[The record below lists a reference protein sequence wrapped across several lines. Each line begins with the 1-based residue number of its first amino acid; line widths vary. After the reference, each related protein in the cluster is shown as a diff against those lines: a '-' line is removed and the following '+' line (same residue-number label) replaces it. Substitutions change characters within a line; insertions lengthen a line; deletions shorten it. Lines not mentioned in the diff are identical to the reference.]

1 MKSAMANSPLSG
13 VASRR
18 NERTSFNAS
27 AESNTTNNAKAATST
42 VGMTIGGMAILFA
55 LISYITNMQISAI
68 IAWMDKYF
76 GITFTVLFASLLIVS
91 VYAILKVNQRH
102 AISFWAQV
110 GAQAANGISTLA
122 LTFTLLGISLGI
134 GALAD
139 QSLTPDNVN
148 TIISVL
154 TTQFSMAFM
163 TTVVGLPA
171 STAVR
176 AWLSILLAKQAEDIV
191 NEAKAPH
198 NINKTELDSNTL

>member
-1 MKSAMANSPLSG
+1 MKSTMAYAPSSD
-13 VASRR
+13 VASSRDESGSFKASDVACASSVNNTR
-18 NERTSFNAS
+18 NNDAN
-27 AESNTTNNAKAATST
+27 NTKAATT
-42 VGMTIGGMAILFA
+42 TIGMTIGGVAILFA
-55 LISYITNMQISAI
+55 AISFITNMQISDI
-68 IAWMDKYF
+68 IAWMEKYF
-76 GITFTVLFASLLIVS
+76 GITFTVLFASLLLVS
-91 VYAILKVNQRH
+91 VYAIMKVNQRQSV
-102 AISFWAQV
+102 SFWSQV

-134 GALAD
+134 GALAN

-176 AWLSILLAKQAEDIV
+176 AWLSILLAKQAQDYV
-191 NEAKAPH
+191 DDAQ
-198 NINKTELDSNTL
+198 